1 MLMNMIGCL
10 WKGHPS
16 LAMSCRN
23 QDFDLDKQLSA
34 LTLEKTKVLKLTNVK
49 NERKTSEIIN
59 LFPKIKDDLLVKWLD
74 DSSVLVTFSTEE
86 TGFLDFLF

>member
-1 MLMNMIGCL
+1 
-10 WKGHPS
+10 
-16 LAMSCRN
+16 MSCRN

-74 DSSVLVTFSTEE
+74 DSSVLVTFSSEE
-86 TGFLDFLF
+86 TGFCISYFSSKSQRGFQTRRN